1 MRILVIGGGGREHAL
16 AWKLS
21 QEATVF
27 CSPGNAGIA
36 EDVACVGAMSVQ
48 ETVQFVQENE
58 IDLVVFGPEDPL
70 VLGRGNELRSH
81 GIRVFG
87 PDQAAAQLEGSK
99 AFSKEIMEAAGVPT
113 AKSFTESDSERA
125 KDACRTMF
133 AEGRQVAVKASGNA
147 LGKGV
152 IVCSTLEEALGAVD
166 ALKALGSAGDTLVIE
181 ERLFGYEF
189 SLLTLVSEGDIF
201 SLPVA
206 QDYKRVGTG
215 NEGPNT
221 GGMGT
226 YSPVSLVTAEVVKAV
241 EESVVRPA
249 IAELSQRG
257 IGYRGVL
264 FSGIMMTDDGP
275 KCLEYN
281 VRFGDPETQ
290 TVMRRLG
297 SGLAE
302 ALMCVACG
310 EPIRPVE
317 VLDNAVTTVVLASGG
332 YPGEYAKGK
341 PIIIGDIGKTG
352 SGGNVKVF
360 HAGTV
365 LKDGQLVTNG
375 GRVLGVSA
383 VGATVKES
391 TQLAYDAI
399 DSISFEGMHFR
410 TDIGA

>member
-1 MRILVIGGGGREHAL
+1 MIGGGGREHAL

-36 EDVACVGAMSVQ
+36 EDLACVSAMSVE

-352 SGGNVKVF
+352 SGENVKVF

-399 DSISFEGMHFR
+399 DSISFEGMNFR